1 MLLLALFALTSL
13 VTTGR
18 ALSCT
23 KCSSSSNSDCT
34 GGTVNCPADNECST
48 TYIEIITQNGTS
60 TNIFRSCSPFKQ
72 CNMTGSS
79 TFPGGSLRMAISCCS
94 INNTCSPDKPILP
107 QYNTTAQNGKSCSQ
121 CLSINSEQCTPDNS
135 MLCTGNETRCMR
147 LARTDIGYQTSA
159 LAFQGCA
166 TESICI
172 LTNQLFT
179 TSGITTTYNYICN
192 GASLGLHHGALMPL
206 IIFALLLKLLL

>member
-1 MLLLALFALTSL
+1 MLLVALFVLTSL

-23 KCSSSSNSDCT
+23 KCSSSTNPNCT
-34 GGTVNCPADNECST
+34 GGTVNCPDENQCST
-48 TYIEIITQNGTS
+48 THIEVITQNGTS
-60 TNIFRSCSPFKQ
+60 TNIFRSCSSVIQ
-72 CNMTGSS
+72 CNRTGSS
-79 TFPGGSLRMAISCCS
+79 TFPGGSLRMAISCC
-94 INNTCSPDKPILP
+94 INDSCSPYIPILP
-107 QYNTTAQNGKSCSQ
+107 QYNTLAQNGKSCSQ

-135 MLCTGNETRCMR
+135 MLCTGNETNCMR
-147 LARTDIGYQTSA
+147 LARTDIGYQTSS

-166 TESICI
+166 TESICK
-172 LTNQLFT
+172 LTSQVFK

-206 IIFALLLKLLL
+206 IVFALLLKLLL